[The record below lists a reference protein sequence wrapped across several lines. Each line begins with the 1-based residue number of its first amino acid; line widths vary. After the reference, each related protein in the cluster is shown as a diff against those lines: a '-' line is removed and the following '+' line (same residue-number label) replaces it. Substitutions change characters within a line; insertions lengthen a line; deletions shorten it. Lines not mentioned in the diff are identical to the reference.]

1 MPTYMTPGV
10 YVEEIPARNKPIEG
24 VSTSTAA
31 FIGLAPG
38 GPLNRPEKITDW
50 SQFER
55 IYGDPDHPQRGP
67 YMEGAYLA
75 HAVRGFFANQGTE
88 CWVVRVGGAG
98 QPRVA
103 LPDEKHKTTVFE
115 ATALPGVKEVRL
127 ELTLDPPALP
137 EKGSQNGAGAE
148 RPETEGGTGEAGVK
162 GADAKAGA
170 GRAGA
175 EGASADQA
183 PQLPGPTYTLVLTA
197 ETKHE
202 KFEHLEA
209 SALVDTV
216 NEGDDKS
223 EPVMLKSGLITLA
236 RLPVDES
243 LRPAAGTYQLSARP
257 KLVEEVEANEL
268 EGSTTDR
275 SGLGSLAA
283 IEDISIV
290 CVPDLMSVAKNDTER
305 RDLQGKV
312 IAHCEEMA
320 DRVAVLDTPRDMSP
334 IQALAWRVNDAGY
347 DFKQATLY
355 YPWLEVMDPL
365 SKFPKL
371 VPPCGHVA
379 GVWAR
384 TDKTRGVHKAPAN
397 EAVMA
402 ITGLGFRVTEV
413 EQRELNR
420 SGLNCIRSFPGR
432 GIKVWGARTL
442 SYDPEWRY
450 LNVRRLFNY
459 ISDSIMRGT
468 QWAVFEPNDERL
480 WIQLQIAVSN
490 FLTIAWRNGA
500 LFGATPD
507 QAFYVKCD
515 NETNPPELIELG
527 QVVTE
532 VGIAPVKPAEFVV
545 FRISQY
551 TAGEGAA

>member
-1 MPTYMTPGV
+1 MATYMTPGV

-55 IYGDPDHPQRGP
+55 IYGDPDHPERGP

-103 LPDEKHKTTVFE
+103 LPDERHKVAVYE
-115 ATALPGVKEVRL
+115 ATALPEVDEEVRL
-127 ELTLDPPALP
+127 ELTLDPPTLAP
-137 EKGSQNGAGAE
+137 AKGAPNGAGPKPAGAE
-148 RPETEGGTGEAGVK
+148 QADTEA
-162 GADAKAGA
+162 AGA
-170 GRAGA
+170 GAAAKQDRG
-175 EGASADQA
+175 
-183 PQLPGPTYTLVLTA
+183 LPPPTYTLVVTA
-197 ETKHE
+197 GTTHE
-202 KFEHLEA
+202 KFEHVEA
-209 SALVDTV
+209 SALVAIVT
-216 NEGDDKS
+216 EGDDKS
-223 EPVMLKSGLITLA
+223 EPAIPKSALIALE
-236 RLPVDES
+236 RLPVEES
-243 LRPAAGTYQLSARP
+243 LLPAADTYRLSARP
-257 KLVEEVEANEL
+257 KLVAEVEANEI
-268 EGSTTDR
+268 EGSAADR
-275 SGLGSLAA
+275 SGLGSLSA

-290 CVPDLMSVAKNDTER
+290 CVPDLMSVAKTDTEL
-305 RDLQGKV
+305 RDLQDKV

-320 DRVAVLDTPRDMSP
+320 DRVAVLDTPPDMRP
-334 IQALAWRVNDAGY
+334 TEALAWRVNEAGY

-365 SKFPKL
+365 SKFPTL
-371 VPPCGHVA
+371 IPPCGHVA

-397 EAVMA
+397 EAIMA
-402 ITGLGFRVTEV
+402 ITGLGYQVTDV
-413 EQRELNR
+413 EQGQLNR
-420 SGLNCIRSFPGR
+420 AGLNCIRSFPGR

-459 ISDSIMRGT
+459 VSDSIMRGT

-515 NETNPPELIELG
+515 SQTNPPELIELG

-532 VGIAPVKPAEFVV
+532 IGIAPVKPAEFVV

>member
-1 MPTYMTPGV
+1 MATYMTPGV

-24 VSTSTAA
+24 ASTSTAA

-55 IYGDPDHPQRGP
+55 IYGDPDHPERGP
-67 YMEGAYLA
+67 YMDGAYLA

-88 CWVVRVGGAG
+88 CWVVRVGGTG

-103 LPDEKHKTTVFE
+103 LLDEKHKTAVFE
-115 ATALPGVKEVRL
+115 AKALPGVKEVRL
-127 ELTLDPPALP
+127 ELSLDPPALP
-137 EKGSQNGAGAE
+137 AKGSQNGAAAE
-148 RPETEGGTGEAGVK
+148 QPKAEGGAGEAG
-162 GADAKAGA
+162 
-170 GRAGA
+170 
-175 EGASADQA
+175 ADQA
-183 PQLPGPTYTLVLTA
+183 PQLPKSTYTLVLTS

-202 KFEHLEA
+202 KFERLEA
-209 SALVDTV
+209 SALAATV
-216 NEGDDKS
+216 NEGNAKS
-223 EPVMLKSGLITLA
+223 EPVVLKSALITLE

-243 LRPAAGTYQLSARP
+243 LLPVAGTYQLSARP
-257 KLVEEVEANEL
+257 KLVEEVEASEL

-275 SGLGSLAA
+275 SGLGGLSA

-290 CVPDLMSVAKNDTER
+290 CVPDLVSVAKTDVEL

-320 DRVAVLDTPRDMSP
+320 DRVAVLDTPP
-334 IQALAWRVNDAGY
+334 GKKPTEALAWRVNDAGY
-347 DFKQATLY
+347 DYKQATLY

-402 ITGLGFRVTEV
+402 ITGLGFQVTEV
-413 EQRELNR
+413 EQGELNR
-420 SGLNCIRSFPGR
+420 AGLNCIRSFPGR

-515 NETNPPELIELG
+515 SETNPPELIELG

-532 VGIAPVKPAEFVV
+532 IGIAPVKPAEFVV

>member
-38 GPLNRPEKITDW
+38 GPLNQPEKITDW

-55 IYGDPDHPQRGP
+55 IYSDPDHPERGP

-75 HAVRGFFANQGTE
+75 HAVRGFFANQGSE
-88 CWVVRVGGAG
+88 CWVVRVGGTG

-103 LPDEKHKTTVFE
+103 LPDERHKTAVFE
-115 ATALPGVKEVRL
+115 VSALPGVKEVRL

-137 EKGSQNGAGAE
+137 EKGSQNGSGTE
-148 RPETEGGTGEAGVK
+148 QPENNE
-162 GADAKAGA
+162 
-170 GRAGA
+170 
-175 EGASADQA
+175 S
-183 PQLPGPTYTLVLTA
+183 PQLPESTYTLVLTA

-202 KFEHLEA
+202 KFERLKA
-209 SALVDTV
+209 SALAATV

-223 EPVMLKSGLITLA
+223 EPVVLKSGLITLE
-236 RLPVDES
+236 RLPVNES

-257 KLVEEVEANEL
+257 KLVEQVEASEL

-275 SGLGSLAA
+275 SGLGSLSA

-290 CVPDLMSVAKNDTER
+290 CVPDLMSIAKNDTEV

-320 DRVAVLDTPRDMSP
+320 DRVAVLDTPRDMKP
-334 IQALAWRVNDAGY
+334 TQALAWRVTDAGY

-397 EAVMA
+397 EAIMA
-402 ITGLGFRVTEV
+402 ITGLGFQVTDV

-420 SGLNCIRSFPGR
+420 AGLNCIRSFPGR

-459 ISDSIMRGT
+459 VSDSIMRGT

-515 NETNPPELIELG
+515 SETNPPELIELG

-532 VGIAPVKPAEFVV
+532 IGIAPVKPAEFVV